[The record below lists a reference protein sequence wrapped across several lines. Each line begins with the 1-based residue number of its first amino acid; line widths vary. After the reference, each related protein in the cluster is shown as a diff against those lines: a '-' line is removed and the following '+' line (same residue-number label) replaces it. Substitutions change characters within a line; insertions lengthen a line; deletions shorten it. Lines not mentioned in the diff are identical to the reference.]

1 MARLSYVFLAVIFL
15 VNHVASLPPRDN
27 PPSSSPTHLPSVS
40 SSNTATDGVGI
51 RFADAPS
58 ASSTHEE
65 SKPNS
70 SLVTFLYELY
80 EHEIYN
86 QKTDSWTSRR
96 FTQSPITGGGGRDS
110 TSLDPQHCSPPR
122 NYLFDGEWKIDM
134 ASESRDGFGWE
145 YYVGRYDGLGRRRR
159 RWVRSLIRMRS
170 ASVGAASVAGK
181 KSFDARKKKHTTS
194 NKSKQ
199 SHKPSMLRAMQD
211 QYNFKG
217 FGWSIN
223 KSLIFAK
230 SVGATFRIPLSANFD
245 SYEQYRAAPFIST
258 GAYFGYPLAV
268 AALLNASV
276 PVEAIKWAIGG
287 VMWKVQWALAVA
299 SALVRCVVEAAIWV
313 VLWPW
318 RLWSAAVQLMGI
330 VGSRSAGTKQDEYT
344 TEPLIDDDIE
354 GRTAVEAKQIIDVS
368 DEGSIVSIETHIE
381 INNSS
386 VHKDKGDAA
395 NVAAVV
401 DSPRGGASDTTQVS
415 SFRKKHL
422 TMFGSEIPPF
432 HRTTSIEYSSIIQ
445 ERLGV
450 SLSWRLSRVRGYE
463 YRCNFFFSCMP
474 TRIFWGQMEQER
486 KRQLDRVRRAVDFRG
501 SRNDPSS
508 VKHAG
513 TADIKKIDENNPSTS
528 SILSSFLSEHFSAV
542 GISTGW
548 PLPMEPYFALN
559 LVLSLSGFYY
569 GWLVEYIRSMF
580 VPSLRGTLE
589 LNDKDARSEKL
600 VSSAL
605 KKNLPLEEEVDDVAE
620 TDDEVSITKKAIL

>member
-1 MARLSYVFLAVIFL
+1 MARLCYVFLAVIFL

-27 PPSSSPTHLPSVS
+27 PPTSSPTHFPSVS
-40 SSNTATDGVGI
+40 SSNSATDGVGMI
-51 RFADAPS
+51 FADAPS

-170 ASVGAASVAGK
+170 ASIGAASVAGE
-181 KSFDARKKKHTTS
+181 KSFDSRKKKHTTS

-318 RLWSAAVQLMGI
+318 RLWSATVQLMGI
-330 VGSRSAGTKQDEYT
+330 VGSRSAGTKQNKYA

-354 GRTAVEAKQIIDVS
+354 GRNAVKAKQLIDVS

-386 VHKDKGDAA
+386 VHKEKGDAA
-395 NVAAVV
+395 NVASIV
-401 DSPRGGASDTTQVS
+401 DSPRGGASDTAQAS

-486 KRQLDRVRRAVDFRG
+486 KRQVDRVRRAVDFRG
-501 SRNDPSS
+501 SLNDPSS

-513 TADIKKIDENNPSTS
+513 TAEIKKIDENNASFL
-528 SILSSFLSEHFSAV
+528 SILSSFLTV

-569 GWLVEYIRSMF
+569 GWLVEYIRSIF

-589 LNDKDARSEKL
+589 VNDKDAKSEKL

-605 KKNLPLEEEVDDVAE
+605 KKNLPLEEEVDDEAE
-620 TDDEVSITKKAIL
+620 TDDEASITKKAIV